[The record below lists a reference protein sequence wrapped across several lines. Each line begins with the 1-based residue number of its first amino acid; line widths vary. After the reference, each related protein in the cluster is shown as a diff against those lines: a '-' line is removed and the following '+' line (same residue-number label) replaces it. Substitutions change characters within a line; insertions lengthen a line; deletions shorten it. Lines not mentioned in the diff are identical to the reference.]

1 LSTAETRPST
11 PDLRATGVLLAGLV
25 VTSAVGKGTTPVE
38 LAHDYAVGVGLSI
51 LASLVIDYRRNLRNL
66 VRADLMAIGS
76 LYFLTLFEFLFPQ
89 PEFNDLVTVEEV
101 LPALTACLLGFA
113 GLAIGRHLA
122 PAAPRSLQETLR
134 RPISPQTLIILYT
147 VCFIGGY
154 FHMLLAVDFN
164 VFEMIHY
171 FMTPRFT
178 QPWGRGKY
186 GDWKALIGELGM
198 VLYLIPPIAGIVLAK
213 RKDFSTGQKVY
224 VAAAFLFTLFYG
236 FTSGTRNIFATYL
249 ATFLVANA
257 FVTNPD
263 KKKELV
269 GVSALTGVLMLA
281 ATVVML
287 EFRTIGFENY
297 CSGYREIQEKKEKT
311 TFFVDYNL
319 YVIAKLG
326 DVFPE
331 QHDFLGWEIPY
342 LAIIRPIPRA
352 IWPGKPE
359 GLSFSIEDAV
369 GVKGLTLASSFVGEA
384 YISGGLFGVLLTG
397 LVFGSIAG
405 WWNRLGRPDNSAFG
419 HLIFSSAFFAAVISM
434 RSMFVF
440 TTAILPTIAA
450 LMFGNWLIGRRA
462 AHRAPPEG
470 GT

>member
-1 LSTAETRPST
+1 MAEQFKS
-11 PDLRATGVLLAGLV
+11 GEV
-25 VTSAVGKGTTPVE
+25 VRLKSGGPK
-38 LAHDYAVGVGLSI
+38 
-51 LASLVIDYRRNLRNL
+51 
-66 VRADLMAIGS
+66 M
-76 LYFLTLFEFLFPQ
+76 
-89 PEFNDLVTVEEV
+89 TV
-101 LPALTACLLGFA
+101 
-113 GLAIGRHLA
+113 
-122 PAAPRSLQETLR
+122 
-134 RPISPQTLIILYT
+134 
-147 VCFIGGY
+147 
-154 FHMLLAVDFN
+154 
-164 VFEMIHY
+164 
-171 FMTPRFT
+171 
-178 QPWGRGKY
+178 
-186 GDWKALIGELGM
+186 
-198 VLYLIPPIAGIVLAK
+198 
-213 RKDFSTGQKVY
+213 
-224 VAAAFLFTLFYG
+224 
-236 FTSGTRNIFATYL
+236 
-249 ATFLVANA
+249 
-257 FVTNPD
+257 
-263 KKKELV
+263 
-269 GVSALTGVLMLA
+269 
-281 ATVVML
+281 
-287 EFRTIGFENY
+287 
-297 CSGYREIQEKKEKT
+297 
-311 TFFVDYNL
+311 VDYNL